1 MPKNTF
7 YSSKLIN
14 GDLKIESTPV
24 VINVSKKQRVDI
36 NKLLN
41 RVRIKEKYEKKQKFF
56 FLAISILSLSSVGIF
71 LKFFN

>member
-1 MPKNTF
+1 MSKNIF

-14 GDLKIESTPV
+14 DDLKIESTPV
-24 VINVSKKQRVDI
+24 IVNISKKQKVDI

-41 RVRIKEKYEKKQKFF
+41 RVRVKEKYEKKQKFL
-56 FLAISILSLSSVGIF
+56 FLAVSILSLTSVGIF

>member
-1 MPKNTF
+1 MSKNIF

-14 GDLKIESTPV
+14 DNLKIESTPV
-24 VINVSKKQRVDI
+24 IVNISKKQKVDI

-41 RVRIKEKYEKKQKFF
+41 RVRVKEKYEKKQKFL
-56 FLAISILSLSSVGIF
+56 FLAVSILSLTSVGIF

>member
-1 MPKNTF
+1 MSKNIF

-14 GDLKIESTPV
+14 DDLKIESTPV
-24 VINVSKKQRVDI
+24 IVNISKKQKVDI

-41 RVRIKEKYEKKQKFF
+41 RVRVKEKYEKKQKFL
-56 FLAISILSLSSVGIF
+56 FLAVSILSLISVGIF